1 MIRGIRRS
9 RKGFFLIMKILPNNL
24 STKRNE
30 VHEPSS
36 PDVTKCVTDPPPP
49 PPMLPPPPPPPPP
62 LLLVCRV
69 G

>member
-1 MIRGIRRS
+1 MNV
-9 RKGFFLIMKILPNNL
+9 LPNNL